1 MTPEEFL
8 AAIAAINQYMREA
21 ERPIEIREGPKYWK
35 ISARLVE

>member
-21 ERPIEIREGPKYWK
+21 EKPVEIREGPKYWK
-35 ISARLVE
+35 VSARLRG